1 MARMRTDDSV
11 HRFQGRWIDAR
22 GTAMPVVARYWAWGV
37 FLMVAPPLTLLL
49 WLVFRDPVPTL
60 ILGLGLSALIAG
72 LAADHIGG
80 EYTIGAWVAVAR
92 SEIASQRRARTARR
106 ANTTPRRAIN

>member
-1 MARMRTDDSV
+1 MRLRTDDSI

-37 FLMVAPPLTLLL
+37 FIMIAPPFGMLL
-49 WLVFRDPVPTL
+49 WLIFRDPIPVV
-60 ILGLGLSALIAG
+60 ILGGGMSALAAG
-72 LAADHIGG
+72 AAADHIGG
-80 EYTIGAWVAVAR
+80 EYSIGSWVAVAR
-92 SEIASQRRARTARR
+92 SEITSQRRARAARR